1 MTKMD
6 IIKNVYDRLALSKHE
21 SADIVD
27 KFFEVIKETL
37 AEEKNVKITGFGNFS
52 VKHKRSRRGRNPHTG
67 EEMEIKE
74 RKVLLFWVS
83 KVLRDKMNG

>member
-6 IIKNVYDRLALSKHE
+6 IIKSVHDRLGLSKHE

-37 AEEKNVKITGFGNFS
+37 EEKNVKITGFGNFS
-52 VKHKRSRRGRNPHTG
+52 VKHKRPRRGRNPHTG

-74 RKVLLFWVS
+74 RKVLLFWLS
-83 KVLRDKMNG
+83 KVLRDKING